1 MLLQRIRDKLHGPL
15 AWVVL
20 GPIILVFVAWG
31 AYGIVNLSV
40 GGSNYAAEADGS
52 KISLEDARG
61 AWLRQQAVWQQRLG
75 GAALPDQVRDQ
86 LQQQTLENLI
96 KNALI
101 AERTQKLGY
110 RVSAAQLH
118 EAVTSEPAFQI
129 GGQYSPE
136 AARLALAQA
145 GISLENFEAQLR
157 DEARRTQLEA
167 GIRASN
173 FMTAAELSRLNALE
187 NQQREVRYLVLPED
201 KYAAGYKPDDAAIAA
216 YYQAHAKQ
224 YLTNESDKIDYAEL
238 RLDALAAQQ
247 TVTDADLHA
256 AYDKAKSSLL
266 IPEKRHAR
274 HILIPLAA
282 TASAKDAAAALALA
296 QQVLAQANAGK
307 DFGEL
312 AKQYSQDLGSA
323 KNGGDLGWAE
333 RSSFVAPFAD
343 ALFGMSVGQIK
354 GPVKT
359 EYGYHIIRLDEVQAA
374 HGKSFEDARADL
386 EAQLRR
392 DRATD
397 RFGEIQEQLQAKLAE
412 PGADLN
418 VLAQEFHLGHGQI
431 DSFAKGVGAPPLGAA
446 PQLQAL
452 LFADPA
458 PAIGKI
464 AGPVLLGDDRLVLA
478 KVLEHR
484 APQPRPLA
492 DVREA
497 IVAAMTRE
505 QASQAAL
512 KAAEAARDQMQA
524 GASFDAV
531 AQGLKVSA
539 EPAHFVGR
547 NDPSLQGEVRTAV
560 FAVAPPAGKPQ
571 FRALGLKDGSA
582 AVFEVSAVR
591 TAPAAD
597 DKAQFERGLREAQ
610 NQGQNEVLAYLDE
623 MRRTADVK
631 KNPKAFE

>member
-20 GPIILVFVAWG
+20 GPIILVFIAWG

-40 GGSNYAAEADGS
+40 GGSNYAAEANGT
-52 KISLEDARG
+52 KISLEDARS
-61 AWLRQQAVWQQRLG
+61 AWLRQQGMWQQRLG
-75 GAALPDQVRDQ
+75 GAAIPEQMRDQ
-86 LQQQTLENLI
+86 LQNQTLETLI
-96 KNALI
+96 RNALI

-110 RVSAAQLH
+110 RVSPAQLH
-118 EAVTSEPAFQI
+118 QAVTSEPAFQI

-136 AARLALAQA
+136 AARMALAQA
-145 GISLENFEAQLR
+145 GISLENFEGQLR
-157 DEARRTQLEA
+157 DEARRNQLEA

-173 FMTAAELSRLNALE
+173 FMTSAELSRLNALE
-187 NQQREVRYLVLPED
+187 NQQREVRYLIVPED
-201 KYAAGYKPDDAAIAA
+201 KYTAGYKPDEAAVTA
-216 YYQAHAKQ
+216 YYKAHEKQ

-238 RLDALAAQQ
+238 RLDTLAAQQ
-247 TVTDADLHA
+247 TISDADLHA

-274 HILIPLAA
+274 HILV
-282 TASAKDAAAALALA
+282 TGKDDAAALALA
-296 QQVLAQANAGK
+296 QQVLAQAKSGK

-312 AKQYSQDLGSA
+312 AKQYSQDPGSA

-333 RSSFVAPFAD
+333 RGSFVAPFAD
-343 ALFGMSVGQIK
+343 ALFGMSVGEIK
-354 GPVKT
+354 GPIKT
-359 EYGYHIIRLDEVQAA
+359 QYGYHIIRLDEVQAA
-374 HGKSFEDARADL
+374 HGKSFDDARADL

-397 RFGEIQEQLQAKLAE
+397 RFGEIQEQLQSKLAE
-412 PGADLN
+412 PGANLDA
-418 VLAQEFHLGHGQI
+418 LAEEFHLDHGQI
-431 DSFAKGVGAPPLGAA
+431 DSFAKGPGAPPLGAA
-446 PQLQAL
+446 PQLQEL
-452 LFADPA
+452 LFADP
-458 PAIGKI
+458 PAAVGKI

-484 APQPRPLA
+484 APAPRALA
-492 DVREA
+492 EVRDA
-497 IVAAMTRE
+497 IVTAMTRE

-512 KAAEAARDQMQA
+512 KAADAARDQLQS

-560 FAVAPPAGKPQ
+560 FAVAPPAGKPEV
-571 FRALGLKDGSA
+571 RALGLKDGSA

-597 DKAQFERGLREAQ
+597 DKAQFDRGLREAQ
-610 NQGQNEVLAYLDE
+610 NQGQNEVVAYLDE
-623 MRRTADVK
+623 MRRAADVK

>member
-40 GGSNYAAEADGS
+40 GGSNYAAEADGT

-61 AWLRQQAVWQQRLG
+61 AWLRQQAMFQQRLG
-75 GAALPDQVRDQ
+75 GAALPEQMRDQ
-86 LQQQTLENLI
+86 LQDQTLENLI

-145 GISLENFEAQLR
+145 GISLENFEGQLR

-173 FMTAAELSRLNALE
+173 FMTAAELNRLNALE

-216 YYQAHAKQ
+216 YYKAHEKQ
-224 YLTNESDKIDYAEL
+224 YLTNESDKIEYAEL
-238 RLDALAAQQ
+238 RLDALSAQQ

-274 HILIPLAA
+274 HILIPV
-282 TASAKDAAAALALA
+282 TAKDDAAALALA
-296 QQVLAQANAGK
+296 QQVLAQAKAGK

-312 AKQYSQDLGSA
+312 AKQYSQDTGSA

-333 RSSFVAPFAD
+333 RGSFVAPFAD
-343 ALFGMSVGQIK
+343 ALFGMSVGEIK

-374 HGKSFEDARADL
+374 HGKSFEDARPDL

-397 RFGEIQEQLQAKLAE
+397 RFGEIQEQLQSKLAE
-412 PGADLN
+412 PGADLS
-418 VLAQEFHLGHGQI
+418 VLAQEFHLNHGQI
-431 DSFAKGVGAPPLGAA
+431 DSFAKGVGGAPLGAA
-446 PQLQAL
+446 PQLQEL
-452 LFADPA
+452 LFADP
-458 PAIGKI
+458 PAASGTI
-464 AGPVLLGDDRLVLA
+464 AGPVLLGDDR
-478 KVLEHR
+478 
-484 APQPRPLA
+484 
-492 DVREA
+492 
-497 IVAAMTRE
+497 
-505 QASQAAL
+505 
-512 KAAEAARDQMQA
+512 
-524 GASFDAV
+524 
-531 AQGLKVSA
+531 
-539 EPAHFVGR
+539 
-547 NDPSLQGEVRTAV
+547 
-560 FAVAPPAGKPQ
+560 
-571 FRALGLKDGSA
+571 
-582 AVFEVSAVR
+582 
-591 TAPAAD
+591 
-597 DKAQFERGLREAQ
+597 
-610 NQGQNEVLAYLDE
+610 
-623 MRRTADVK
+623 
-631 KNPKAFE
+631 

>member
-61 AWLRQQAVWQQRLG
+61 AWLRTQGMWQQRLG
-75 GAALPDQVRDQ
+75 GAAIPEQMRDQ
-86 LQQQTLENLI
+86 LQNQTLENLI

-110 RVSAAQLH
+110 RVSPAQLH

-145 GISLENFEAQLR
+145 GISLQNFEGQLR
-157 DEARRTQLEA
+157 DDARRTQLEA

-187 NQQREVRYLVLPED
+187 NQQREVRYLILPED
-201 KYAAGYKPDDAAIAA
+201 KYAAGFKPDDAAVVA
-216 YYQAHAKQ
+216 YYKAHQKQ

-238 RLDALAAQQ
+238 RLDTLAAQQ
-247 TVTDADLHA
+247 TISDADLHA
-256 AYDKAKSSLL
+256 AYDKAKSTLL

-274 HILIPLAA
+274 HILIPV
-282 TASAKDAAAALALA
+282 TGKDDAAALAQA
-296 QQVLAQANAGK
+296 QQVLAQAKSGK

-312 AKQYSQDLGSA
+312 AKQYSQDPGSA

-333 RSSFVAPFAD
+333 RSSFAAPFAD
-343 ALFGMSVGQIK
+343 ALFGMSVGEIK

-412 PGADLN
+412 PGADLS

-431 DSFAKGVGAPPLGAA
+431 DTFTKGIGGAPLGAA
-446 PQLQAL
+446 PQLQEL
-452 LFADPA
+452 LFAEPPA
-458 PAIGKI
+458 PTGKI
-464 AGPVLLGDDRLVLA
+464 AGPVLLGDDRLVLV

-484 APQPRPLA
+484 APEPRALA

-497 IVAAMTRE
+497 IVTAMTRE

-512 KAAEAARDQMQA
+512 KAAEAARDQLQS
-524 GASFDAV
+524 GASFDVV
-531 AQGLKVSA
+531 AQALKVSA

-547 NDPSLQGEVRTAV
+547 NDPSLQGEVRAAV
-560 FAVAPPAGKPQ
+560 FAALPPAGKPQ

-591 TAPAAD
+591 TAPAGD
-597 DKAQFERGLREAQ
+597 DKTQFERGLREAQ
-610 NQGQNEVLAYLDE
+610 NQGQSEVMAYLDE

>member
-15 AWVVL
+15 AWIVL

-40 GGSNYAAEADGS
+40 GGSNYAAEADGT
-52 KISLEDARG
+52 KISLEDARA
-61 AWLRQQAVWQQRLG
+61 AWLRQQAMWQQRLG
-75 GAALPDQVRDQ
+75 GAALPDQMRDQ
-86 LQQQTLENLI
+86 LQDQTLENLI

-145 GISLENFEAQLR
+145 GISLDNFEGQLR

-187 NQQREVRYLVLPED
+187 NQQREVRYLILPED
-201 KYAAGYKPDDAAIAA
+201 KYAAGYKADEAAIAA
-216 YYQAHAKQ
+216 YYKAHEKQ
-224 YLTNESDKIDYAEL
+224 YLTNESDKLDYAEL
-238 RLDALAAQQ
+238 RLDTLAAQQ
-247 TVTDADLHA
+247 TITDADLHA

-274 HILIPLAA
+274 HILIPVTNKDDA
-282 TASAKDAAAALALA
+282 TALALA
-296 QQVLAQANAGK
+296 QQVLEQAKSGK

-312 AKQYSQDLGSA
+312 AKQYSQDTGSA

-333 RSSFVAPFAD
+333 RGSFVAPFAD
-343 ALFGMSVGQIK
+343 ALFGMSVGDIK

-359 EYGYHIIRLDEVQAA
+359 QYGYHIIRLDEVQAA
-374 HGKSFEDARADL
+374 HGKSFEDARPDL

-431 DSFAKGVGAPPLGAA
+431 DNFAKGIGGPPLGAA
-446 PQLQAL
+446 PQLQEL
-452 LFADPA
+452 LFADP
-458 PAIGKI
+458 PAATGKI
-464 AGPVLLGDDRLVLA
+464 AGSVLLGDDRLVLV
-478 KVLEHR
+478 KVLEHH

-497 IVAAMTRE
+497 IVTAMTRE

-512 KAAEAARDQMQA
+512 KAADAARDQLQS
-524 GASFDAV
+524 GSSFDAV

-547 NDPSLQGEVRTAV
+547 NDPSLQGEVRAAV

-571 FRALGLKDGSA
+571 VRSLGLKDGSA

-591 TAPAAD
+591 TAPAGD

-610 NQGQNEVLAYLDE
+610 NQGQNEVMAYLDE

>member
-15 AWVVL
+15 AWIVL

-40 GGSNYAAEADGS
+40 GGSNYAAEADGT

-61 AWLRQQAVWQQRLG
+61 AWLRQQAMWQQRLG
-75 GAALPDQVRDQ
+75 GAALPDQMRDQ
-86 LQQQTLENLI
+86 LQDQTLENLI

-110 RVSAAQLH
+110 RVSPAQLH
-118 EAVTSEPAFQI
+118 ELVTSEPAFQI

-145 GISLENFEAQLR
+145 GISLDNFEGQLR

-173 FMTAAELSRLNALE
+173 FMTAAELSRMNALE
-187 NQQREVRYLVLPED
+187 NQQREVRYLILPED
-201 KYAAGYKPDDAAIAA
+201 KYAAGYKPDEAAIAA
-216 YYQAHAKQ
+216 YYKAHEKQ
-224 YLTNESDKIDYAEL
+224 YLTNESDKLDYAEL
-238 RLDALAAQQ
+238 RLDTLAAQQ
-247 TVTDADLHA
+247 TITDADLHA

-274 HILIPLAA
+274 HILIPV
-282 TASAKDAAAALALA
+282 TNNDDAKALALA
-296 QQVLAQANAGK
+296 QQVLEQAKSGK

-312 AKQYSQDLGSA
+312 AKQYSQDTGSA

-333 RSSFVAPFAD
+333 RGSFVAPFAD
-343 ALFGMSVGQIK
+343 ALFGMSVGEIK

-359 EYGYHIIRLDEVQAA
+359 QYGYHIIRLDEIQAA
-374 HGKSFEDARADL
+374 HGKSFDDARPDL

-418 VLAQEFHLGHGQI
+418 LLAQEFHLGHGQI
-431 DSFAKGVGAPPLGAA
+431 DSFAKGIGAPPLGAA
-446 PQLQAL
+446 PQLQEL
-452 LFADPA
+452 LFADP
-458 PAIGKI
+458 PAATGKI
-464 AGPVLLGDDRLVLA
+464 AGPVLLGDDRLVLV

-484 APQPRPLA
+484 APQPRALA

-497 IVAAMTRE
+497 IVGAMTRE

-512 KAAEAARDQMQA
+512 KAAEAARDQLQS
-524 GASFDAV
+524 GVSFDAV

-547 NDPSLQGEVRTAV
+547 NDPSLQGEVRSAV

-571 FRALGLKDGSA
+571 IRALGLKDGGPA
-582 AVFEVSAVR
+582 AFEVRPGR
-591 TAPAAD
+591 TPPAGD
-597 DKAQFERGLREAQ
+597 DKAQLERGLREAQ
-610 NQGQNEVLAYLDE
+610 NQGQNEVMAYLDE

>member
-15 AWVVL
+15 AWIVL

-40 GGSNYAAEADGS
+40 GGSNYAAEADGT

-61 AWLRQQAVWQQRLG
+61 AWLRQQAMWQQRLG
-75 GAALPDQVRDQ
+75 GAAIPEQMRDQ
-86 LQQQTLENLI
+86 LQDQTLENLI
-96 KNALI
+96 RNSLI

-110 RVSAAQLH
+110 RVSAPQLH
-118 EAVTSEPAFQI
+118 QRVTSEPAFQI

-145 GISLENFEAQLR
+145 GISLENFEGQLR
-157 DEARRTQLEA
+157 DEGRRDQLEA

-187 NQQREVRYLVLPED
+187 NQEREVRYLILPED
-201 KYAAGYKPDDAAIAA
+201 KYTAGYKPDEAAVAA
-216 YYQAHAKQ
+216 YYKAHEKQ
-224 YLTNESDKIDYAEL
+224 YLTNESDKLDYAEL
-238 RLDALAAQQ
+238 RLDTLAAQQ
-247 TVTDADLHA
+247 TITDADLHA

-274 HILIPLAA
+274 HILIPV
-282 TASAKDAAAALALA
+282 TNKDDAKALALA
-296 QQVLAQANAGK
+296 QQVLEQAKSGK

-312 AKQYSQDLGSA
+312 AKQYSQDTGSA

-333 RSSFVAPFAD
+333 RGSFVAPFAD
-343 ALFGMSVGQIK
+343 ALFGMQVGEIK

-359 EYGYHIIRLDEVQAA
+359 QYGYHIIRLDEVQAA
-374 HGKSFEDARADL
+374 HGKSFEDARPDL

-418 VLAQEFHLGHGQI
+418 LLAQQFHLGHGQI

-446 PQLQAL
+446 PQLQEL
-452 LFADPA
+452 LFADPPA
-458 PAIGKI
+458 PSGKI
-464 AGPVLLGDDRLVLA
+464 AGPVLLGDDRLVLV

-512 KAAEAARDQMQA
+512 KAAEAARAQLES
-524 GASFDAV
+524 GASFDTV

-539 EPAHFVGR
+539 EPAHFVAR

-571 FRALGLKDGSA
+571 VRSLGLKDGSA

-591 TAPAAD
+591 TAPTGD

-610 NQGQNEVLAYLDE
+610 NQGQNEVLAYFDE